1 MLKGTGS
8 EHEVF
13 VHDLAKQFFKSK
25 VFSRLEGPLIKVFL
39 YGTDAIS
46 GFNPAT
52 RPGKDKSIED
62 RMLEMKAFRFKQGD
76 SYLLWKVVARESDE
90 ILMKWDVGGFQ
101 GTTWFHIPSHEN
113 CIVFGSSFPVPSL
126 EEKEHRSL
134 PMKLYVDSARNLPSD
149 APVGLRIRAAIVK
162 GLVNGLTGVHVMY
175 SKYLLLSTYNKIVE
189 EEETKRNR
197 GEFL

>member
-1 MLKGTGS
+1 MGAPCCNGGEAAACSKLPHLPFRAPKLRAPQLGMGWVKLVLGVGVAAYSYRSVSHVNSLVRQVTVPKYSLLAKHTQVAQNKKKSNEYKDAFKISLPPHYRMLKGTGS
-8 EHEVF
+8 QHEIF

-76 SYLLWKVVARESDE
+76 
-90 ILMKWDVGGFQ
+90 
-101 GTTWFHIPSHEN
+101 
-113 CIVFGSSFPVPSL
+113 
-126 EEKEHRSL
+126 
-134 PMKLYVDSARNLPSD
+134 
-149 APVGLRIRAAIVK
+149 
-162 GLVNGLTGVHVMY
+162 
-175 SKYLLLSTYNKIVE
+175 
-189 EEETKRNR
+189 
-197 GEFL
+197 